1 MLVLPVDDTFC
12 ILRKGSA
19 KLLHHLDEVRPT
31 IKFTVEWEEGRGGLP
46 VVARAF
52 LGKYAVDKILE
63 VL

>member
-19 KLLHHLDEVRPT
+19 ELLHHLDGVRPT
-31 IKFTVEWEEGRGGLP
+31 KFTVEWEEGRGGLP
-46 VVARAF
+46 VVASAF